1 MTETITLRQLLGD
14 IPKEKV
20 DEALELHSREGAGDS
35 VIASVRGLLAEAG
48 AARLNEALDVDA
60 LGLLGQAWVKLQT
73 LRQYRDTKKYPPG
86 TTSVVQLGQH
96 DVTYACDPLME
107 LRKAGIALPALR
119 LTLELDARLKSVALS
134 VRDGRVVAA
143 APGDASAIARLKYKK
158 TTLKEQATP
167 AWKLP
172 GSIGFGDGI
181 EIPG

>member
-1 MTETITLRQLLGD
+1 MTESITLRQLLGD
-14 IPKEKV
+14 IPREKV
-20 DEALELHSREGAGDS
+20 DEALELHSQEGAGDS

-60 LGLLGQAWVKLQT
+60 LVLLGQAWVKLQT

-86 TTSVVQLGQH
+86 TTSIVQLGQH

-107 LRKAGIALPALR
+107 LRKAGITVPALR
-119 LTLELDARLKSVALS
+119 LTLELNARLKSVALS
-134 VRDGRVVAA
+134 VRA
-143 APGDASAIARLKYKK
+143 APGDATAIARLKYKK

-172 GSIGFGDGI
+172 GTIGFGDGI